1 MKEKLLEILKDL
13 RAEVEFEKE
22 TKLIDDGILDS
33 FDIVTLVAELN
44 AEFDIE
50 INVMDLEPDNFNT
63 VNAMLELIKKVKER
77 EVIDLWIL
85 FQFHFLYL

>member
-33 FDIVTLVAELN
+33 FYIVTLVAELN

-63 VNAMLELIKKVKER
+63 VNAMLELIEKLQE
-77 EVIDLWIL
+77 EG
-85 FQFHFLYL
+85 